1 MAQALL
7 ANDDSTYTIALF
19 TDIHWRNGDAA
30 DQRSAALMDAVLDAE
45 QPDLVVFNG
54 DTIHGGACADPAA
67 SLRAALAPV
76 TSRDLPWVAVFG
88 NHDDEGTLDRAAL
101 MQVMTAL
108 PGCRAE
114 PGPEALAGVGNYV
127 RTVVSTTG
135 KAMAHLYFLDSHS
148 YAQTGIGGYDWIK
161 RDQIAWYL
169 ATASKLNAT
178 HGEDVPALLFCHIP
192 LSEYNEVWDLHTCFG
207 HKGEP
212 ICCPLVNSGMF
223 AALHESGNMRGVF
236 VGHDHVNDFEGT
248 LYGIRLT
255 FGRATGYGGYGRDD
269 FARGARLIR
278 LDVDA
283 ADYTTWLHLEGG
295 VRVMEQARHDPEVER
310 KTCIL

>member
-135 KAMAHLYFLDSHS
+135 RAMAHLYFLDSHS

-178 HGEDVPALLFCHIP
+178 HGEDVPALFFCHIP
-192 LSEYNEVWDLHTCFG
+192 LSEYNEVWDLHTCYG

-223 AALHESGNMRGVF
+223 ACAPRERQHARRLRGPRSRQRLRRHALRHPAHFRPRHRVRRLRARRLRPRRAAHSSGRRRGRL
-236 VGHDHVNDFEGT
+236 HHVAASG
-248 LYGIRLT
+248 
-255 FGRATGYGGYGRDD
+255 GRR
-269 FARGARLIR
+269 
-278 LDVDA
+278 
-283 ADYTTWLHLEGG
+283 
-295 VRVMEQARHDPEVER
+295 ARHGAGASR
-310 KTCIL
+310 SGG